1 MRLLRFPCIKSH
13 PSSQARAKSWG
24 SEIIYLI
31 LPDFLRFIAGG
42 LLKFGEDPLLLS
54 EEAFQDYA
62 YLLNRSYT
70 LRTEKPYPEIF
81 EYLGFCT
88 WNTFY
93 RDQSLDNIQKLTKAN
108 FTPPNG
114 TTRFKYLI
122 MDDGWQPT
130 NEFDLRQDLTPP
142 VLANDPLYL
151 TSLETN
157 YKFPGGLAPVATLLK
172 KQYNFR
178 WFGVWHTVNGYWS
191 GIHPDSLLAKK
202 YKCVRVGTR
211 NTIDPFAPSGYQFW
225 FDYFEKMRQ
234 GGIDLVKI
242 DNTTSVANLFEGV
255 YPFDH
260 AVAKTFDT
268 EHAAAAVHDITILNC
283 LGAAHD
289 AKIHWS
295 YSNAARISNDFGPG
309 NFRGTKTQIHQ
320 CPHGPVAI
328 SAVLLARYGYVPKS
342 WLSRSLDLLTYDFG
356 WADISGR
363 RCWQNRC
370 KCHQ

>member
-1 MRLLRFPCIKSH
+1 MHRESTLFCGGEIVEVSLHQIPSEFTGKGKILGFGNNISDFARFSPIYCGRLAKIWRRSVITLGESLSRLCLFVKS
-13 PSSQARAKSWG
+13 
-24 SEIIYLI
+24 I
-31 LPDFLRFIAGG
+31 LYIT
-42 LLKFGEDPLLLS
+42 
-54 EEAFQDYA
+54 
-62 YLLNRSYT
+62 NRG
-70 LRTEKPYPEIF
+70 KPYPEIF

-142 VLANDPLYL
+142 VLANYPLYL

-255 YPFDH
+255 YPFDQH
-260 AVAKTFDT
+260 GSKNFSTRNMQRRRFM
-268 EHAAAAVHDITILNC
+268 IL
-283 LGAAHD
+283 
-289 AKIHWS
+289 
-295 YSNAARISNDFGPG
+295 RF
-309 NFRGTKTQIHQ
+309 
-320 CPHGPVAI
+320 
-328 SAVLLARYGYVPKS
+328 
-342 WLSRSLDLLTYDFG
+342 
-356 WADISGR
+356 
-363 RCWQNRC
+363 
-370 KCHQ
+370 